1 MLGKIGTLVSIS
13 VYHISEYFRKMISTF
28 LVARLPVNDKLA
40 AFLRW

>member
-1 MLGKIGTLVSIS
+1 LVFVS

-28 LVARLPVNDKLA
+28 LGARLPVKHKLA